1 MNCSHESFIQETFK
15 YLQFMCS
22 KHCKN
27 IVNQLYLNKV
37 KNNELMKLKINKVK
51 RNLEGTVLEYG
62 WGKTGGW
69 DI

>member
-1 MNCSHESFIQETFK
+1 
-15 YLQFMCS
+15 MCS

-69 DI
+69 DT